1 MNYKKYVAP
10 AIEIITMQTEGMIA
24 GSNNNGSGGL
34 TIGSGG
40 LTIGSGDLVVG
51 PGEGSMGAAEQT
63 SFEVEEPTSFELKN

>member
-24 GSNNNGSGGL
+24 GSNNN
-34 TIGSGG
+34 
-40 LTIGSGDLVVG
+40 GSGDLVVG

>member
-1 MNYKKYVAP
+1 MNYKKYIAP

-24 GSNNNGSGGL
+24 GSNNN
-34 TIGSGG
+34 GSGG

>member
-1 MNYKKYVAP
+1 MNCRKYVAP

-24 GSNNNGSGGL
+24 GSNNN
-34 TIGSGG
+34 GSGG

-63 SFEVEEPTSFELKN
+63 SFEVEEPTSFELNN

>member
-24 GSNNNGSGGL
+24 GSNNN
-34 TIGSGG
+34 GSGG

-63 SFEVEEPTSFELKN
+63 SFEVEEPTSFEL

>member
-1 MNYKKYVAP
+1 MNCKKYVAP
-10 AIEIITMQTEGMIA
+10 AIDIITMQTEGMIA
-24 GSNNNGSGGL
+24 GSNNN
-34 TIGSGG
+34 GSGG

>member
-24 GSNNNGSGGL
+24 GSNNN
-34 TIGSGG
+34 GSGG

>member
-1 MNYKKYVAP
+1 MNCRKYVAP

-24 GSNNNGSGGL
+24 
-34 TIGSGG
+34 
-40 LTIGSGDLVVG
+40 GDLVVG